1 MKKLLILLLI
11 VGCDNS
17 TGPKNN
23 INFQDFS
30 TYLVTDEYGNS
41 LYVVGEGVPYQ
52 CYEQNFYDFSNE
64 TIFKSDINLDI
75 IESDTTD
82 CTTAN
87 EYGFI
92 LAGCNSVDI
101 TVAQNT
107 IIEQSTS
114 GPNISKILP
123 PYPNPSDGS
132 INIPITI
139 ASTSDTQIF
148 ILDENNNMIDIFI
161 NQVYG
166 AGNYMVSYNLNEIQ
180 LNGGI
185 YKIVVDYGALECFS
199 NIKYATE

>member
-1 MKKLLILLLI
+1 
-11 VGCDNS
+11 
-17 TGPKNN
+17 
-23 INFQDFS
+23 
-30 TYLVTDEYGNS
+30 
-41 LYVVGEGVPYQ
+41 GVPYQ